1 MADDNNKPGDER
13 GKKPKRDALARAWAQ
28 NPRFKVHKPRG
39 RGFIVGGQSPSA
51 AAQGAMFRPEDPSS
65 PVTPERE
72 AARQLLN
79 KEERKMVAAME
90 RDLVRPLTKEEERLV
105 LEPCSLIEQPPP
117 K

>member
-1 MADDNNKPGDER
+1 MADDNNKPDDER
-13 GKKPKRDALARAWAQ
+13 GKKPKRDALAKAWGQ

-39 RGFIVGGQSPSA
+39 RGFIGGQSPSA
-51 AAQGAMFRPEDPSS
+51 AAKGMFKPGELSS

-90 RDLVRPLTKEEERLV
+90 RDLVRPLTEEEERLV
-105 LEPCSLIEQPPP
+105 LEPGPLIEQPPP